1 MIFRCPRIK
10 NLFIGTINYFVN
22 LNYLRYR
29 DMLIYLKKAEK
40 LRGNQLLHI
49 CTMIA
54 LLAISKQIL
63 GILQNLFLYS
73 EIQLTDT
80 FHMLIG

>member
-1 MIFRCPRIK
+1 
-10 NLFIGTINYFVN
+10 
-22 LNYLRYR
+22 
-29 DMLIYLKKAEK
+29 MLIYLKKTEK

-63 GILQNLFLYS
+63 SILQNLFLYL
-73 EIQLTDT
+73 EIMSSIALSTLYLNLKPVEINLSICLEIFFD
-80 FHMLIG
+80 LL

>member
-1 MIFRCPRIK
+1 
-10 NLFIGTINYFVN
+10 
-22 LNYLRYR
+22 
-29 DMLIYLKKAEK
+29 MLIYLKKAEK

-63 GILQNLFLYS
+63 SILQNLFLYL

>member
-1 MIFRCPRIK
+1 
-10 NLFIGTINYFVN
+10 
-22 LNYLRYR
+22 
-29 DMLIYLKKAEK
+29 MLIYLKKTEK

-63 GILQNLFLYS
+63 SILQNLFLYL